1 MSQRGRYDLDHLD
14 HLDSGDSGDNLSQ
27 SSGWDGHTD
36 ELAVDADMVPG
47 LRTRGLPTRLAAE
60 RDVMAVLAAA
70 FVAAAA
76 ITVTSTLITWDGR
89 GADTPWPLFALVVP
103 HLLVLAAVLA
113 AAYLI
118 LPAARWLAPE
128 DLARRRRPPLLRLA
142 RVLGVLALPLRRV
155 LTARERR
162 EHGRILAR
170 DEVERTLIA
179 LLGLPRAVAGL
190 VLGGLIA
197 VDISDALIVG
207 HQLHWSWLTIA
218 GHLAMWLSLAGPLA
232 ILAAAAVRQAV
243 RADVLA
249 APQATLPLRD
259 PPPMTRGLSHAA
271 GLALLAAAIAPLVM
285 AELWVQSQARIDA
298 QRTAERRARSLLGAA
313 EPGQE
318 EALGRLIAEIPGASL
333 HTTAGARYGT
343 PLSQAT
349 GPSGQVT
356 DDPAETF
363 TLRERTVTVS
373 VAVPPP
379 PPPPIALLG
388 FSAALCLLAGAAA
401 VWLLGR
407 ERERDLKQLRNSL
420 GDDPGTALA
429 PTTPE
434 WSMLARSIDRL
445 VARMHEATIARFVAL
460 EKAEETDRLRSQFL
474 ANMSHDLR
482 SPLNSIL
489 GFSSLLLRG
498 VDGQLDDDQ
507 REMIETIAN
516 AGKDLLQQIDAILDM
531 ARIEARRIELQ
542 AEPVPLAPL
551 ISRAVQ
557 KARAR
562 ASEQIQFS
570 METAPGLPTAFVDP
584 RHLVQALENLLLFA
598 GKRLPAGT
606 IAVKLRAGDRDS
618 PLGLQI
624 QITTPVKP
632 ATSQQLDLARRGF
645 HRLPGHRGLGL
656 ELPIADALLRIE
668 GCRLDV
674 KEIGGAM
681 LFKIHLPAAES
692 RRKVSVVERAREAPP
707 DSSANLPGSPLPSGP

>member
-1 MSQRGRYDLDHLD
+1 
-14 HLDSGDSGDNLSQ
+14 
-27 SSGWDGHTD
+27 
-36 ELAVDADMVPG
+36 
-47 LRTRGLPTRLAAE
+47 E
-60 RDVMAVLAAA
+60 R
-70 FVAAAA
+70 
-76 ITVTSTLITWDGR
+76 
-89 GADTPWPLFALVVP
+89 ALV
-103 HLLVLAAVLA
+103 
-113 AAYLI
+113 
-118 LPAARWLAPE
+118 
-128 DLARRRRPPLLRLA
+128 
-142 RVLGVLALPLRRV
+142 
-155 LTARERR
+155 T
-162 EHGRILAR
+162 
-170 DEVERTLIA
+170 
-179 LLGLPRAVAGL
+179 LLGLPRAAAGL
-190 VLGGLIA
+190 VLGGLVA
-197 VDISDALIVG
+197 VDLSDALIVG
-207 HQLHWSWLTIA
+207 HQLRWSWPTIA
-218 GHLAMWLSLAGPLA
+218 GHLAMWFSLAGPLA
-232 ILAAAAVRQAV
+232 VLAAAGVRQAV

-249 APQATLPLRD
+249 SPQATLALRD
-259 PPPMTRGLSHAA
+259 PPPMTRGLRQAA
-271 GLALLAAAIAPLVM
+271 ALALIAATVAPLVM
-285 AELWVQSQARIDA
+285 TELWVQSRARSDA

-313 EPGQE
+313 GPGQE
-318 EALGRLIAEIPGASL
+318 EELGRLIAEIPGAAV
-333 HTTAGARYGT
+333 HTTTGARYGT
-343 PLSQAT
+343 PLSP
-349 GPSGQVT
+349 GPGPIGHVA
-356 DDPAETF
+356 DAPADTF
-363 TLRERTVTVS
+363 TLREADTTVS
-373 VAVPPP
+373 VAIPRP

-388 FSAALCLLAGAAA
+388 FAAVLCLLAGGSA
-401 VWLLGR
+401 VGLLCR
-407 ERERDLKQLRNSL
+407 ERERDLQQLRKSL
-420 GDDPGTALA
+420 GDDPGPALA

-498 VDGQLDDDQ
+498 VDGKLDDDQ
-507 REMIETIAN
+507 REMIETIAS

-562 ASEQIQFS
+562 ASEQINYS

-618 PLGLQI
+618 SLGLQI

-674 KEIGGAM
+674 KEVGGAM

-692 RRKVSVVERAREAPP
+692 RRKVALIERAREAIP
-707 DSSANLPGSPLPSGP
+707 DSSANLPSMPTSPVAAVPAEP

>member
-1 MSQRGRYDLDHLD
+1 MSGRSD
-14 HLDSGDSGDNLSQ
+14 HLDSSDNLSQ

-36 ELAVDADMVPG
+36 ELVVDADMIPG
-47 LRTRGLPTRLAAE
+47 LRARGLPTRLAAE

-70 FVAAAA
+70 FVASAA
-76 ITVTSTLITWDGR
+76 ISVTSTLITWDGR
-89 GADTPWPLFALVVP
+89 SADAPWPLFALVVP

-128 DLARRRRPPLLRLA
+128 DLARRRRPLLLRFA
-142 RVLGVLALPLRRV
+142 WVLGVLALPLGRI
-155 LTARERR
+155 LAARERR

-170 DEVERTLIA
+170 DEVERALVA

-190 VLGGLIA
+190 VLGGLVA
-197 VDISDALIVG
+197 VDLSDALIVG
-207 HQLHWSWLTIA
+207 HQLHWSWPTIA

-232 ILAAAAVRQAV
+232 VLAAASVRQAV
-243 RADVLA
+243 RTDVLA
-249 APQATLPLRD
+249 SPQATLPLRD
-259 PPPMTRGLSHAA
+259 PPPMTRGLCQAA
-271 GLALLAAAIAPLVM
+271 GLVLLAAAVAPLVM

-298 QRTAERRARSLLGAA
+298 QRTAERRAHSLIGAA

-318 EALGRLIAEIPGASL
+318 EALGRMIAEIPGASL

-343 PLSQAT
+343 PLSLTT
-349 GPSGQVT
+349 GPSRQAT
-356 DDPAETF
+356 DDPVETF
-363 TLRERTVTVS
+363 ILRERNITVA
-373 VAVPPP
+373 VAVPRP

-388 FSAALCLLAGAAA
+388 FSAALCLLAGGAA
-401 VWLLGR
+401 VWLLAR
-407 ERERDLKQLRNSL
+407 ERERDLRHLRKSL
-420 GDDPGTALA
+420 GDHPGPAIA
-429 PTTPE
+429 PTSPE
-434 WSMLARSIDRL
+434 WSALARSIDRL

-498 VDGQLDDDQ
+498 VDGKLDDDQ

-557 KARAR
+557 KARVR

-606 IAVKLRAGDRDS
+606 IAVKLRAGDHDS

-624 QITTPVKP
+624 HITTPVKP

-692 RRKVSVVERAREAPP
+692 RRRLAVVERAREAPP
-707 DSSANLPGSPLPSGP
+707 DSSANLPGPPGSPSSGP